1 VRGAYSFEARDVEL
15 HATLGDLPVFHPET
29 MTHTHTHTQCVC
41 VGYLNFVPFRKEID
55 GNP

>member
-1 VRGAYSFEARDVEL
+1 VRGAYPFEARDVEL

-29 MTHTHTHTQCVC
+29 MTQCVC